1 MEILQLGLQD
11 WSLYELKQ
19 LIFGIDVEV
28 GQLTAPDLAFCG
40 SWVDRS
46 PEPLPPGLALWQGV
60 MPALLPVAAGK
71 G

>member
-28 GQLTAPDLAFCG
+28 GQLTAPDLTFCG
-40 SWVDRS
+40 S
-46 PEPLPPGLALWQGV
+46 
-60 MPALLPVAAGK
+60 
-71 G
+71 